1 MEKAFVAQRV
11 ATKLFASEKA
21 VDSALAEVAGLVAD
35 MIQARKDLGLSAVVG
50 EAAQAKL
57 VEAMTALGTAR
68 SAVIVAHG
76 QLDETKL
83 RLGIRTKLAGYE
95 DKSTSSSLDQP
106 RQDMRIAS

>member
-11 ATKLFASEKA
+11 ATRLFATEKA

-57 VEAMTALGTAR
+57 VEAMTALGSAR

-76 QLDETKL
+76 ELEETKL
-83 RLGIRTKLAGYE
+83 RIGIRTKLAGYE
-95 DKSTSSSLDQP
+95 DKSTSNRLDQSGP
-106 RQDMRIAS
+106 EMRIAS